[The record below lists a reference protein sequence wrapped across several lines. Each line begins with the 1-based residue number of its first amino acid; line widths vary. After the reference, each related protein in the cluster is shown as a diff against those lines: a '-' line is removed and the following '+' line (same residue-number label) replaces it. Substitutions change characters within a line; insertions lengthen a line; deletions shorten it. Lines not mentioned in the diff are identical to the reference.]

1 MSNSQVIKINA
12 QEQETAEALVTVG
25 HVKKYPSFIAFLHS
39 ADCPRGVPVTDVVD
53 TIKAKPMPSS
63 LELFSELQRTK
74 AVCDSKEKEAA
85 EIVEKIKKTE
95 QECQTISGRL
105 MRCKDDKNS
114 VLTSLNALGVLESP
128 EEQKKLTEVNALIE
142 SLEFSLRSNQQ
153 KLAQLSKGRISND
166 ELARTRNNITF
177 AEKAFLKAIAV
188 EIKSYLFEGREMR
201 WLWAIYTK
209 TTSKT
214 FLRDILKD
222 CFPASGIT
230 LEYDPKELEATIKD
244 IFDFYESS
252 FEKEGK

>member
-1 MSNSQVIKINA
+1 MSNPQVIEINSESA
-12 QEQETAEALVTVG
+12 ETKDAMLVTG
-25 HVKKYPSFIAFLHS
+25 QTKRYHSFKDFLYS
-39 ADCPRGVPVTDVVD
+39 PDCPKGVPITDINSIRPK
-53 TIKAKPMPSS
+53 TPPS

-85 EIVEKIKKTE
+85 EFVEKIKKTE

-201 WLWAIYTK
+201 WLWAVYTK

-222 CFPASGIT
+222 CFPASGNT
-230 LEYDPKELEATIKD
+230 LEYDPRELEAVIKD
-244 IFDFYESS
+244 IFTFYESS
-252 FEKEGK
+252 FGKEGK